1 MEANVISHVIHDGW
15 EVRFRENNQETQ
27 VRVLE
32 PYLEWIRRFLANNPT
47 IEILSLVFWAKRFP
61 VADSPG
67 RVHDMGRFFEK
78 NFTPEEI
85 ATLPDNWLEGIRRE
99 IAEVDKEQLA

>member
-1 MEANVISHVIHDGW
+1 MRI
-15 EVRFRENNQETQ
+15 
-27 VRVLE
+27 LE
-32 PYLEWIRRFLANNPT
+32 PYLESIRRFLANNPNV
-47 IEILSLVFWAKRFP
+47 EILSLLFWAKRFP

-78 NFTPEEI
+78 TFTPEEI
-85 ATLPDNWLEGIRRE
+85 STLPENWLEGIRLE